1 MAAVARPRNNLQ
13 EHLAWFHSQ
22 QPQIP
27 PQGQGMEYL
36 QTGSAATTATLQ
48 VQVVNRGPAARI
60 EPVLNTPTQPALRN
74 PSTQIQHTE
83 SWRQQQK
90 VEFIAPKEISVPTL
104 NQVGAIKRFKS
115 DDTRTGALLVVF
127 QLTS

>member
-27 PQGQGMEYL
+27 PL
-36 QTGSAATTATLQ
+36 GSAATTTTLQ
-48 VQVVNRGPAARI
+48 VQTVNRNHSVRT
-60 EPVLNTPTQPALRN
+60 EPVLNIPTQPVPRN
-74 PSTQIQHTE
+74 PPIQMQPTK
-83 SWRQQQK
+83 SRQQQQK
-90 VEFIAPKEISVPTL
+90 VEFIPPEDISIPPI
-104 NQVGAIKRFKS
+104 NRGGALERLKS

-127 QLTS
+127 QLIS